1 MSRRRIEKILA
12 VVSYFS
18 GFDAVCRFLT
28 RGRKRVIMYH
38 NVLPESLM
46 RKDVANSFT
55 TSEAE
60 FRRDI
65 RYFKGK
71 YGISNDMNDAERVA
85 ISFDDGFK
93 SQGEIA
99 GRIME
104 SEGDLPAMIFCA
116 GGVLDSTSSA
126 NTLAV
131 ERVLHWV
138 SNAPDE
144 AIAMIGVDTREEA
157 WPKVLW
163 PRFRGD
169 WREKGEGVCR
179 WLDGIYPFAKVI
191 ASLPAEYVRL
201 RLTGLTREELDALR
215 RKGWLVCWHTQSH
228 FPLKMLPEEEQK
240 REMAPPDEMR
250 ELPFAYPYGDAG
262 CVGGETIRLAQDLGF
277 KVAFASCPQKQ
288 DNPYFISRYA
298 TSEGRIMFHYHFS
311 GARFAIRRMLK
322 ALGIVKVV

>member
-93 SQGEIA
+93 SQGEIV
-99 GRIME
+99 
-104 SEGDLPAMIFCA
+104 C
-116 GGVLDSTSSA
+116 SS
-126 NTLAV
+126 L
-131 ERVLHWV
+131 LL
-138 SNAPDE
+138 SS
-144 AIAMIGVDTREEA
+144 
-157 WPKVLW
+157 
-163 PRFRGD
+163 
-169 WREKGEGVCR
+169 
-179 WLDGIYPFAKVI
+179 
-191 ASLPAEYVRL
+191 ASLPSETPVS
-201 RLTGLTREELDALR
+201 REA
-215 RKGWLVCWHTQSH
+215 
-228 FPLKMLPEEEQK
+228 
-240 REMAPPDEMR
+240 
-250 ELPFAYPYGDAG
+250 
-262 CVGGETIRLAQDLGF
+262 
-277 KVAFASCPQKQ
+277 
-288 DNPYFISRYA
+288 
-298 TSEGRIMFHYHFS
+298 
-311 GARFAIRRMLK
+311 
-322 ALGIVKVV
+322 ALGGQADPLLRPGEGLGEALQRETNYGASWSSARG